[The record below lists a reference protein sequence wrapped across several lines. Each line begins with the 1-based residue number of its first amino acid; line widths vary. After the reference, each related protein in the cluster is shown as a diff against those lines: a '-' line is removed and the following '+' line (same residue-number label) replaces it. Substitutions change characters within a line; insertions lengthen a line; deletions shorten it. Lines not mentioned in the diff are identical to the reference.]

1 MLQLMLYLTLQP
13 MPRQTPWPTPLETS
27 ATTQLTMPTFRET
40 PSQTQDKMQELNL
53 LQYKVTAQKEANV
66 NV

>member
-1 MLQLMLYLTLQP
+1 
-13 MPRQTPWPTPLETS
+13 
-27 ATTQLTMPTFRET
+27 MPTFRET